1 MERVYGRRKYVG
13 GVGKF
18 EECKREDKKIQEG
31 EIRGRNTKNKSE
43 ERKGDEVK
51 SRGREIQKRRVT
63 REIYYYEL
71 KLKVLKQ

>member
-1 MERVYGRRKYVG
+1 M
-13 GVGKF
+13 
-18 EECKREDKKIQEG
+18 
-31 EIRGRNTKNKSE
+31 KNKSE
-43 ERKGDEVK
+43 ERKEDKVK